1 VAQILILQFIDDGIV
16 QWWYS
21 KGYVTYSRLCRPC
34 PSGDRGTANNDAVGS
49 DAAQSNQN
57 DKDSYMTSR
66 TSNSQPPGETTL
78 TRSESAARGALEAVA
93 SRAFTDVEWERAR
106 IRVLE
111 FVAILLEW
119 DRQTDTSA
127 PRADNV
133 VMLPDPAQTRES
145 RLDKAA

>member
-1 VAQILILQFIDDGIV
+1 LH
-16 QWWYS
+16 
-21 KGYVTYSRLCRPC
+21 
-34 PSGDRGTANNDAVGS
+34 
-49 DAAQSNQN
+49 
-57 DKDSYMTSR
+57 
-66 TSNSQPPGETTL
+66 
-78 TRSESAARGALEAVA
+78 

>member
-1 VAQILILQFIDDGIV
+1 
-16 QWWYS
+16 
-21 KGYVTYSRLCRPC
+21 
-34 PSGDRGTANNDAVGS
+34 
-49 DAAQSNQN
+49 
-57 DKDSYMTSR
+57 M
-66 TSNSQPPGETTL
+66 L

-93 SRAFTDVEWERAR
+93 SRAFTDIEWERAR

-133 VMLPDPAQTRES
+133 VMLPDPARARES